1 MKRVWSILLLLAL
14 VAAACGGD
22 GDGGTPPGLGASER
36 IESSPGQP
44 VGLDPT
50 DLTAQ
55 VTERDTSPGADGDA
69 ANAVVAGANE
79 FAVRFFRAA
88 VPEPIENVVVGNY
101 SLGTALFLTMAGTA
115 GATSD
120 GFADLLGV
128 ADVDPTELH
137 SAVNAID
144 LILEGRAGDGL
155 DISTA
160 NKIFVQEGLE
170 LRDEFLNI
178 AVGSYG
184 APVAAVDFAGAP
196 DEVVTAVNDW
206 VADETDGF
214 IDELTSGY
222 SPQTDVV
229 LANAMYLKA
238 SWAVQFHRLED
249 PGQFTTQAGDVVDVE
264 LMGHDEFLP
273 LHEGPDFVVVELP
286 YLGGNLGLVVI
297 QPADLAAFEA
307 DLTAAQLRQITDGL
321 HESGIHLTMPIW
333 STKTNI
339 EALEPLHEIGLPTEY
354 DFSAMIAGGG
364 SGYFIDS
371 ISHVARIDVDETGTT
386 AGAATD
392 VVIAA
397 SHGPTVTI
405 DKPFFYFIHDRG
417 SGSILFMGHVTN
429 PTAAN

>member
-184 APVAAVDFAGAP
+184 ARVAAVDFAGAP

-339 EALEPLHEIGLPTEY
+339 EALETLHEIGLPTAY
-354 DFSAMIAGGG
+354 DFSAMIEGGQ

-392 VVIAA
+392 VAIAA
-397 SHGPTVTI
+397 SHGPTVII
-405 DKPFFYFIHDRG
+405 DKPFFYLIHDRG
-417 SGSILFMGHVTN
+417 SGSILFMGHVTD